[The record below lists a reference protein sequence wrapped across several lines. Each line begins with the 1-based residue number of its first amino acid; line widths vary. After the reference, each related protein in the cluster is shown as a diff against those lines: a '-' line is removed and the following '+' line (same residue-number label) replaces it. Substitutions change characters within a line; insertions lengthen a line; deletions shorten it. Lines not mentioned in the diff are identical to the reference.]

1 MTVSEDLNRLV
12 DELKTQRDELAVKL
26 RLARADVRDE
36 WEALEKKWERVRG
49 RAAVVG
55 HEAGKAA
62 DDVEAAGRLVV
73 DEIKKGY
80 ERIRRLL

>member
-1 MTVSEDLNRLV
+1 MTVTEELNRLV

-26 RLARADVRDE
+26 HLARADARDE
-36 WEALEKKWERVRG
+36 WAALEKKWDRLRG
-49 RAAVVG
+49 RAEVVG

-62 DDVEAAGRLVV
+62 DDVEAAAKLVV

>member
-1 MTVSEDLNRLV
+1 MAVTDDFKRLM

-26 RLARADVRDE
+26 RLARADARDE
-36 WEALEKKWERVRG
+36 WAALEKKWEHL
-49 RAAVVG
+49 RARAEVVG

-62 DDVEAAGRLVV
+62 DDVEAAGRLVI